1 MNWLK
6 TISEQLEGIIGV
18 PSRYINL
25 IIISCI
31 MILIIRFIRKI
42 IYEIYLKFH
51 KQSREIYL
59 YNRKSHLVSN
69 IVTLII
75 LIVLWEEDIKSFMTF
90 ISFLS
95 TGVVIAVR
103 EIVLNFFAGVYIKLN
118 KPFELEDRIE
128 INGLKGDVVN
138 LKSTSF
144 DILEIGERVN
154 GEQSTGRIV
163 HVPNSIIF
171 SYPLK
176 NYVKAFKYIWNE
188 ITVVIDL
195 DSDVQRVKGLLYKI
209 VKKNSVIKEI
219 PKKMENQITDA
230 SEDYR
235 IYFNNLQPIIYTS
248 VVNGHIE
255 LYIRYLVH
263 PKKARNVEDL
273 IWLDILKLNKE
284 KKIKLIKSA

>member
-1 MNWLK
+1 MSWLMN
-6 TISEQLEGIIGV
+6 ISEHLEDITGI
-18 PSRYINL
+18 PSQYINL
-25 IIISCI
+25 IIVSII
-31 MILIIRFIRKI
+31 IILIVKFIRKI

-51 KQSREIYL
+51 EQSREIYL
-59 YNRKSHLVSN
+59 YNRKTQLLSN
-69 IVTLII
+69 IIILLLLII
-75 LIVLWEEDIKSFMTF
+75 VWGENIKSFMTF
-90 ISFLS
+90 ISFFS
-95 TGVVIAVR
+95 AGVVIAIR
-103 EIVLNFFAGVYIKLN
+103 EIVLNFVAGLYIKIN
-118 KPFELEDRIE
+118 KPFSLEDRIE

-138 LKSTSF
+138 LNLTSF
-144 DILEIGERVN
+144 DILEIGDRVK

-163 HVPNSIIF
+163 HVPNSIVF
-171 SYPLK
+171 AYPLK

-195 DSDVQRVKGLLYKI
+195 DSDVQKVKYMLYKI

-219 PKKMENQITDA
+219 PKKMENQISTA

-248 VVNGHIE
+248 VVDGHIE

-273 IWLDILKLNKE
+273 IWIDILKLNRE